1 MVGSTGQVFAPDP
14 PFIELKQLFL
24 VFAEPTV
31 AIEKKLIELGWLDVG
46 GAEHG
51 VDLSTMMDLMF
62 EQVQQQPVDSFA
74 HHTVGTHQ
82 VDGAGEVVFP
92 QGFAERHQP
101 LVGSGLVVHQLGKGQ
116 GLGEVLYLAIPV
128 AFQGGEVIAVH
139 FQDVAK
145 RGLDGRCLLYTSDA
159 ADE

>member
-1 MVGSTGQVFAPDP
+1 VVGSTGQVFAPDP
-14 PFIELKQLFL
+14 PFIELRQLVL

-74 HHTVGTHQ
+74 HHTVGTH
-82 VDGAGEVVFP
+82 
-92 QGFAERHQP
+92 
-101 LVGSGLVVHQLGKGQ
+101 
-116 GLGEVLYLAIPV
+116 
-128 AFQGGEVIAVH
+128 
-139 FQDVAK
+139 
-145 RGLDGRCLLYTSDA
+145 
-159 ADE
+159 